1 MEETDVIVVAA
12 KPPRAAKKHD
22 SPKHEAE
29 EGAME
34 IKLDDQKWTR
44 APVKVEEPTFKPKIN
59 KMSKDLDRKVDVV
72 ELL

>member
-12 KPPRAAKKHD
+12 KLPRAAKKHD

-34 IKLDDQKWTR
+34 IKLDD
-44 APVKVEEPTFKPKIN
+44 
-59 KMSKDLDRKVDVV
+59 
-72 ELL
+72 